1 MLPSINSY
9 SILYTL
15 FAWFLGVCY
24 GFVLLSSAAGHFSDV
39 KLFEIGESLR
49 YKLQSTVLLNE
60 KDLTAK
66 NVGFFIDG
74 EVVVDVIWEND
85 NQKVLRIQLKS
96 PQLHIRSRK
105 APSPDGFKAH
115 TSKLD
120 DVVNKPFLIV
130 WKDGRVEK
138 LLLPKGET
146 LSLLNF
152 KKGIASLF
160 QFQLVDGPNSETDA
174 SGKCNVTYS
183 SVSPTKFL
191 KTKTE
196 CDSQGLPYTR
206 NLDKI
211 LGIEV
216 NSLRRAE
223 YELDSTSTHIESINS
238 QDSHLVI
245 LSAKEDLGTHV
256 ETLQSLIFIEKR
268 RTETFS
274 ESSLEEVIDT
284 ISKKSGIIFTQET
297 LLTEKEL
304 VQPEDVISF
313 PKQVDNLRNHL
324 KPEYF
329 GTLKPAKV
337 FLDLVNSARSA
348 TAADIAKALS
358 SKKNKQIIEQLYD
371 VLGYI
376 QTTECHE
383 AVLKKLHFD
392 KEENINSVERYLWSL
407 SFSSKPNPEIV
418 KGLLKKFSKDI
429 NIPEKVKETL
439 ILTIASMA
447 QKLSKLSPVSSN
459 LKIIRDVEE
468 TILANLEYAKGEEK
482 FMYFRALKNLKSP
495 TTVPILLNY
504 IRNGTSKEGVLSWKA
519 LQSFDATLW
528 NEEVLTAAK
537 KTFFQLDRRHDSSS
551 RTFAADILLA
561 TKPSDDLLKDMLE
574 FLLTR
579 DPVYEIKQYIFQK
592 IKLIAD
598 GNSDF
603 KERVQR
609 LIKSNRKLNNY
620 SGMSPR
626 GLSIALTRRFLTS
639 ESSNGSLVTVQ
650 EMKSGIVKRGTIDLV
665 MEKGNMASQLLS
677 LGIFSGGLHS
687 FISSDNDAGG
697 EEAADESATAGIELT
712 VMGTQIRPFVF
723 FNGQGELMGHVWS
736 GTASEKTPAFQVL
749 ALLQDNLEHIRL
761 SNGFIA
767 KVDFRGATSFD
778 LSGKI
783 EISLW
788 NRNAEGLVQ
797 KSAGIVTTGSTS
809 IDTMFVK
816 SQVEFTASIET
827 KLDLQTDIDFSSNIH
842 LCMRLTQPDALF
854 RHNIFK
860 VERIPGSKHKMR
872 ISKYKKYS
880 VPGTT
885 YSINKK
891 NNEMCSA
898 IFG

>member
-196 CDSQGLPYTR
+196 CDSQGLPNAR

-358 SKKNKQIIEQLYD
+358 SKKNKQIIIETQP
-371 VLGYI
+371 
-376 QTTECHE
+376 E
-383 AVLKKLHFD
+383 
-392 KEENINSVERYLWSL
+392 L
-407 SFSSKPNPEIV
+407 S
-418 KGLLKKFSKDI
+418 
-429 NIPEKVKETL
+429 
-439 ILTIASMA
+439 
-447 QKLSKLSPVSSN
+447 SP
-459 LKIIRDVEE
+459 IIRDVEE

-609 LIKSNRKLNNY
+609 LIRSNRKLNNY